1 MVPTRTPKIEKI
13 ESHFVVITM
22 ASESTPS
29 TRDRLV
35 AKLVAEYRQLEDLQ
49 ADAEAKL
56 AVYSEASRKVSASR
70 VECERLQDEISAC
83 QASIKLEEHKK
94 DDQDENSARQCSLK
108 LEEHK
113 KDDPKEDLSS
123 DGIRALIK
131 PS

>member
-56 AVYSEASRKVSASR
+56 AVYSEASRKVSAH
-70 VECERLQDEISAC
+70 Q
-83 QASIKLEEHKK
+83 K
-94 DDQDENSARQCSLK
+94 DDQDENSARQCSWK